1 MKIMT
6 REETAAAI
14 MAKEREI
21 LQQRLNVLHQETEK
35 RMTTKE
41 KGND

>member
-1 MKIMT
+1 MKTIT

-14 MAKEREI
+14 RAKEQEI
-21 LQQRLNVLHQETEK
+21 LQQRLNVLRQETEK
-35 RMTTKE
+35 RMTAKE